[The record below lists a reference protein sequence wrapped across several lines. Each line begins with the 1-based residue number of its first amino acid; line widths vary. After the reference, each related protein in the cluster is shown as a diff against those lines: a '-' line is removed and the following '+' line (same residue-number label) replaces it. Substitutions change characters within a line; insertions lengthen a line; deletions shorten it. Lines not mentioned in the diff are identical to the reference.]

1 MQTTWE
7 DPIIGDTHRAVAA
20 GRASHRAQEIL
31 AILEKTQQYV
41 TLMANYNQC
50 HVPTGVCRL
59 AVRFVRLLVLHE
71 TAWMKRTGSF
81 GSSGQL

>member
-7 DPIIGDTHRAVAA
+7 DQIIGATHNRAVAA

-41 TLMANYNQC
+41 TLINYNQC
-50 HVPTGVCRL
+50 HVPTSVSQ
-59 AVRFVRLLVLHE
+59 AADFHN
-71 TAWMKRTGSF
+71 TGAHT
-81 GSSGQL
+81 